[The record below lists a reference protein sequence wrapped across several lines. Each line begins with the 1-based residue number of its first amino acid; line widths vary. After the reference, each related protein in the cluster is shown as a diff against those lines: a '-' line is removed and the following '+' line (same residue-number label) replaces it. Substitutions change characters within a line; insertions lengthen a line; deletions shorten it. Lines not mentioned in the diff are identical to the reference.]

1 MISKVVAELKLQ
13 GGFMLGV
20 PVVEVPILDVLSSS
34 H

>member
-1 MISKVVAELKLQ
+1 MISRVVEAFKLQ

-20 PVVEVPILDVLSSS
+20 RVVAVPILDVVLSS